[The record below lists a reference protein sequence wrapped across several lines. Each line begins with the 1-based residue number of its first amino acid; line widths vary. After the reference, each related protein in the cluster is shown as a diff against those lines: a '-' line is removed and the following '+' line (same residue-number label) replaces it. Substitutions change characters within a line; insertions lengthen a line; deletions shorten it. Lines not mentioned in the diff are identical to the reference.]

1 MPRKCLSRSLIP
13 RRDMSLSHPINHTPT
28 PPPFPLRTQHH
39 NRLVSF
45 RASLAPLTLGLGQTE
60 HETISNSPLPSPS
73 PTSPRPLRRRPSSP
87 IPLRHR
93 HGPVDVRL
101 LGVIT
106 AAAGATV
113 ASTHALRGLLLV
125 LAGEVLE
132 VFDLVLYGW
141 GFLLV

>member
-1 MPRKCLSRSLIP
+1 MPLKIVDPKTRHVTEPPDQPHSHHSPFPPPHPAPQPP
-13 RRDMSLSHPINHTPT
+13 RFLPGLVGPSHPRPGSN
-28 PPPFPLRTQHH
+28 RTRDH
-39 NRLVSF
+39 LKLPS
-45 RASLAPLTLGLGQTE
+45 
-60 HETISNSPLPSPS
+60 PSPS